1 MVEAGDGRF
10 GGRREIGLRETGTV
24 DRRERWVRARRVFAR
39 GSGRVWRV
47 LRTFHGQHGV
57 LSLSDHGDL
66 RRPVVGDGNRGGGDG
81 GGRRLRGSER
91 RWPPSRRRA
100 VTNPGTH
107 VRAEGARVA

>member
-39 GSGRVWRV
+39 GAGRVWRV

-66 RRPVVGDGNRGGGDG
+66 WRPVVGDGNRGGGDG

-91 RWPPSRRRA
+91 QRPP
-100 VTNPGTH
+100 NPRPT
-107 VRAEGARVA
+107 VADPRTDP